1 MHKENFQQSDQ
12 DAAKV
17 TELAINFSPNVEEQ
31 RQTVRDLKTQVG
43 DSGKQFLPAIELTT
57 ETKID
62 PIAKEFV
69 DTFKEKGPKAAMEA
83 IRNDL
88 RTYEQDQFSNMKH
101 AAKFDEETSTKIS
114 HERSAERWETI
125 KKELCQ
131 ADPNAIEKLKVA
143 YLDSTLKAMSNAGGH
158 YGNLDQYGVSA
169 KSHFEH
175 QKTNGTSPMVREF
188 AGEIA
193 KDYTKISDPGDKNND
208 PLRIS
213 SRELQSYRAA
223 QEKLWH

>member
-1 MHKENFQQSDQ
+1 MHKENFEQSEK
-12 DAAKV
+12 DAAKS
-17 TELAINFSPNVEEQ
+17 TDLAIDFTPNVEEIKAA
-31 RQTVRDLKTQVG
+31 RDLNTPVG
-43 DSGKQFLPAIELTT
+43 DSSKQFLPPIELTT

-83 IRNDL
+83 IRKDL
-88 RTYEQDQFSNMKH
+88 KTYEQEQFSNMKH
-101 AAKFDEETSTKIS
+101 VAKFDEETSTQIA
-114 HERSAERWETI
+114 HERSTERWEAI

-131 ADPNAIEKLKVA
+131 ADPNAIEKMKVA
-143 YLDSTLKAMSNAGGH
+143 YLDSTLKEMSNAGGR

-169 KSHFEH
+169 KGHFEN

-193 KDYTKISDPGDKNND
+193 KDYNKISDPGDKNND
-208 PLRIS
+208 SVRIS
-213 SRELQSYRAA
+213 SRELQSYRSA
-223 QEKLWH
+223 QEKLWQ